1 MPPQFAIPALT
12 SHPLLYTP
20 PLTRSPSPN
29 ESLDSHHGDDKTSYS
44 DSESVISQ
52 SGFDTKHDHRLKLY
66 QPRPEEEEANQLVL
80 IERPTT
86 LSEAEELAAQIVD
99 SLRREVRMVEEN
111 EMLEQQI
118 MFRGSR
124 IGTERPQSN
133 MGVDEIMQSM
143 MPNSQRQA
151 TRQPPGRLFIANKA
165 PWAMDGGPT
174 QGYGTS
180 VPGRS
185 PANGSPQPSRKRG
198 KGKRKV

>member
-1 MPPQFAIPALT
+1 MPPKFAIPALT

-20 PLTRSPSPN
+20 PLTRSPSPDDSL
-29 ESLDSHHGDDKTSYS
+29 ESNHGDDKTSHS

-52 SGFDTKHDHRLKLY
+52 SKFDMKHDNLLKLY
-66 QPRPEEEEANQLVL
+66 QPRPEEEEAGQPVL

-86 LSEAEELAAQIVD
+86 PSRAQDLAEQIID
-99 SLRREVRMVEEN
+99 SLRREVRIVEEN
-111 EMLEQQI
+111 EILEQQI

-143 MPNSQRQA
+143 MMMPNSQRQTA
-151 TRQPPGRLFIANKA
+151 RQPPGRLFIANKV
-165 PWAMDGGPT
+165 PWAVDSAP
-174 QGYGTS
+174 QGYGVS
-180 VPGRS
+180 VPVK
-185 PANGSPQPSRKRG
+185 GSSQPSGKRG